1 MINQLLDMLI
11 TIVVFFGCIGAFF
24 ATFHIVG
31 KVGMW
36 AENKLNKNK

>member
-11 TIVVFFGCIGAFF
+11 TIVVFFGCLVAFF
-24 ATFHIVG
+24 GTFHIVG